1 MFTLDD
7 VRFGVRAEDVVEI
20 VRAVWVTPLPG
31 APDVVEGVIDV
42 RGRLVPVL
50 DLRRR
55 FGLPPRKITTE
66 DHMILVRAAR
76 RTRALRVDRAT
87 DITMVAPADIGPPA
101 HLEIAHLAG
110 VARLEDGLLLL
121 ADLAGFLSEAEA
133 RSLDEAL
140 A

>member
-1 MFTLDD
+1 MFTLDE
-7 VRFGVRAEDVVEI
+7 VRFGVRAEDVIEI

-42 RGRLVPVL
+42 RGQLVPVL

-55 FGLPPRKITTE
+55 FGLPDKSIVPE
-66 DHMILVRAAR
+66 DHMILVRAAG
-76 RTRALRVDRAT
+76 RTRALRADRAT
-87 DITMVAPADIGPPA
+87 DIRAVAPADIGPA
-101 HLEIAHLAG
+101 GQLEIAHLAG
-110 VARLEDGLLLL
+110 VARLTDGLLLL